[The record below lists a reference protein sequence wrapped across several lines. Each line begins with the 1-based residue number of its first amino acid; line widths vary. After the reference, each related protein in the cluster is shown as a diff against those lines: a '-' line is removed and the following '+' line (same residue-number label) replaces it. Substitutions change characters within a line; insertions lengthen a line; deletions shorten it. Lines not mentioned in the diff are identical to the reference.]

1 MIHEVELI
9 RRGGVEV
16 DTGQAEVDEL
26 CLGQFCREVVVEE
39 SLITEEGVDLVP
51 SGGAGKDDTVIYVH
65 AEGGLRGSTDA
76 SKERGGVQG

>member
-1 MIHEVELI
+1 M
-9 RRGGVEV
+9 
-16 DTGQAEVDEL
+16 
-26 CLGQFCREVVVEE
+26 EE